1 MMRAPAFWYRKGLSL
16 PAILLAPLTVIWRLG
31 SALKAIAAKP
41 IKPSVPVVVIGNLT
55 VGGTGKTPLVAALA
69 EEALNQGRHP
79 VILMRGHGGSIAGP
93 HLVSAEDTAEMIGDE
108 ASWLRPFAPV
118 VIARHRGKGA
128 QFITETMPECDLII
142 MDDGLQN
149 PTITPSLRVGV
160 FNAQLGLG
168 NGMVVPAG
176 PLRQPFYDGLRQ
188 LDAAVINGEDDGLAA
203 LLRAKRFDGV
213 IFNSRRHL
221 KPNDIRALK
230 NKPVLAFAGI
240 GHPEGFFT
248 MLRDAGITLS
258 GSRAFPD
265 HHPYSSAEIKAM
277 SKQAAADGALLVTT
291 EKDHQRLSA
300 DDQRHIISV
309 GLETSLDGSLLDM
322 VMKARV

>member
-1 MMRAPAFWYRKGLSL
+1 
-16 PAILLAPLTVIWRLG
+16 
-31 SALKAIAAKP
+31 
-41 IKPSVPVVVIGNLT
+41 
-55 VGGTGKTPLVAALA
+55 
-69 EEALNQGRHP
+69 
-79 VILMRGHGGSIAGP
+79 
-93 HLVSAEDTAEMIGDE
+93 
-108 ASWLRPFAPV
+108 
-118 VIARHRGKGA
+118 
-128 QFITETMPECDLII
+128 
-142 MDDGLQN
+142 
-149 PTITPSLRVGV
+149 
-160 FNAQLGLG
+160 LG

-221 KPNDIRALK
+221 NPNDIRALK

-248 MLRDAGITLS
+248 MLREAGITLS

-265 HHPYSSAEIKAM
+265 HHPYSSAEMKAM